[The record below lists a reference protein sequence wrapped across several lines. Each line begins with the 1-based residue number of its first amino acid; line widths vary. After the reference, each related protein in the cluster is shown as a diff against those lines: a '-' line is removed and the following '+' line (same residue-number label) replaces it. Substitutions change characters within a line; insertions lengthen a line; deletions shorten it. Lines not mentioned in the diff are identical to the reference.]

1 LLSCRLPR
9 RDQPVAFDVAGGGL
23 QRRGAGERGEMAL
36 GGKPRRVVDDA
47 DDRGGAD
54 VADASQASRTP
65 PTRAA
70 SHRVPY
76 GGMSASQRLNI
87 TLDNERAA
95 KLSQLA
101 ARVHVNEGTLARSLL
116 ASAIDEADPDPA
128 NVVALLDAIPGA
140 YDRTRHGL
148 EQAAQGRTI
157 PLDDL

>member
-1 LLSCRLPR
+1 
-9 RDQPVAFDVAGGGL
+9 
-23 QRRGAGERGEMAL
+23 M
-36 GGKPRRVVDDA
+36 
-47 DDRGGAD
+47 
-54 VADASQASRTP
+54 
-65 PTRAA
+65 
-70 SHRVPY
+70 SH
-76 GGMSASQRLNI
+76 SQRLNI

-116 ASAIDEADPDPA
+116 ASAIDEADPDPT

-140 YDRTRHGL
+140 YGRTRQGL